1 MLVLIGAL
9 LLLYL
14 AEVSAVATTQAK
26 IEELQSEHL
35 QQTRRIHA
43 LVLDIAKA
51 QPPQAVQER
60 ARSLGMTR
68 MSDPDYLPIDSL
80 PEKPF

>member
-14 AEVSAVATTQAK
+14 AEVSEVATTRAR
-26 IEELQSEHL
+26 IEKLQNEHL

-43 LVLDIAKA
+43 LVLDIARA
-51 QPPQAVQER
+51 QAPQVVRQR
-60 ARSLGMTR
+60 ARSLGMTEV
-68 MSDPDYLPIDSL
+68 SDPDYLPIDSL